1 MIRTVVGASFLI
13 SSLLIA
19 GTPGAL
25 SFFPETT
32 LVRTFTAAPH
42 TNRMSAL
49 NLLGSK
55 DLLTSIGGQ
64 FPIVGWEAGGIPFQA
79 ALAASVH
86 FELHPQ
92 GQAQVVSDE
101 YYIDFVTLDAS
112 LSEQWKMRWVAGH
125 TSHHLSDN
133 WFERLGYTQA
143 VRYSRDYVK
152 AFIIWQPERMQWYAG
167 ADYAHHFTIGTPNA
181 HRWNVQ
187 TGFSADIYALATDA
201 VWYVAGDLLLRQEAR
216 SAATNTL
223 QTGLRVPMRRNGIL
237 RFVLQY
243 RTGVDDRGQFFP
255 QHRSLLS
262 AGITIE

>member
-1 MIRTVVGASFLI
+1 MICRTIIALLFCSAVLHAQSSGAFQ
-13 SSLLIA
+13 
-19 GTPGAL
+19 
-25 SFFPETT
+25 FFPDTI
-32 LVRTFTAAPH
+32 LVRPFTAAPH
-42 TNRMSAL
+42 AHRMSAL

-64 FPIVGWEAGGIPFQA
+64 FPIIGGEVDGHPLQA

-101 YYIDFVTLDAS
+101 YYIDFLTLDIVHAA
-112 LSEQWKMRWVAGH
+112 QWRTRWIVGH

-152 AFIIWQPERMQWYAG
+152 AFLVWQTDGMQWYAG
-167 ADYAHHFTIGTPNA
+167 ADYAHHFTILAPNP
-181 HRWNVQ
+181 HRWNLQ
-187 TGFSADIYALATDA
+187 TGFSSDILALATDA
-201 VWYVAGDLLLRQEAR
+201 VLYVACDLLVRQEAQW
-216 SAATNTL
+216 AATNSF
-223 QTGLRVPMRRNGIL
+223 QSGLRVPMRNHGIL
-237 RFVLQY
+237 RFILQY

-255 QHRSLLS
+255 QHRSLLT